1 MGRGAAVMAALW
13 LMVPAKYKLYALI
26 IIVVLL
32 AFVGYRNRLM
42 AAAVTK
48 YALEV
53 SNADEKR
60 ATDIRARVR
69 DRVRSDED
77 GYRD

>member
-1 MGRGAAVMAALW
+1 MMALW
-13 LMVPAKYKLYALI
+13 LMVPAKFKLYALI

-32 AFVGYRNRLM
+32 AFLRYRNNVM
-42 AAAVTK
+42 VEAVTK

-53 SNADEKR
+53 SNADDQR
-60 ATDIRARVR
+60 AANIRARVR
-69 DRVRSDED
+69 DRVRIDND

>member
-1 MGRGAAVMAALW
+1 MMALW
-13 LMVPAKYKLYALI
+13 LMVPAKYKLYGLI

-32 AFVGYRNRLM
+32 AFVRYRNNVM
-42 AAAVTK
+42 VEAVTK

-53 SNADEKR
+53 SNADDQR
-60 ATDIRARVR
+60 AADIRARVR
-69 DRVRSDED
+69 DRVRSDDD

>member
-1 MGRGAAVMAALW
+1 MTALW

-26 IIVVLL
+26 IIIVLL
-32 AFVGYRNRLM
+32 AFVRYRNNVM
-42 AAAVTK
+42 AEAVTK

-53 SNADEKR
+53 SNADDKR
-60 ATDIRARVR
+60 AANIRAAVR
-69 DRVRSDED
+69 DRVHIDND

>member
-1 MGRGAAVMAALW
+1 MTTLW
-13 LMVPAKYKLYALI
+13 LMVPTEVKLYGLI

-32 AFVGYRNRLM
+32 AFLRYRNNVM
-42 AAAVTK
+42 VEAVTK

-53 SNADEKR
+53 ANADEKR
-60 ATDIRARVR
+60 AADIRARVR